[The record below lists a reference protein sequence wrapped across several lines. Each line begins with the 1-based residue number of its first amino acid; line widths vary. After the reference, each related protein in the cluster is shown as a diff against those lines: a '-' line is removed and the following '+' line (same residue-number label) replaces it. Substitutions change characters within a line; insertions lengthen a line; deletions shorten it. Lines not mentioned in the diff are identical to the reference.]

1 MGTTTPSE
9 SGPPPRADS
18 VVADTIVLASR
29 GARMTSARYDGIAD
43 WYDSQSGSDYGET
56 VADLLG
62 PGSGPCLD
70 LGCGTGHYF
79 AAIRSTGRWVVGLD
93 VSADQ
98 LRIARPRGGELL
110 RADALALPFLDGV
123 FTGAA
128 AIWVSTDVDD
138 LPAALAEVARV
149 LQPGG
154 RLVLLGVHPC
164 FNGPGVEAGP
174 DGCCIVHPIYRQA
187 RRHLD
192 APWWGRD
199 GIRHRVGGMRHVP
212 LTELFGAVLASGLKI
227 ERVEEP
233 GERPIPVALAIS
245 ARRVDQLE
253 MPNRLTRS
261 VIGSS

>member
-1 MGTTTPSE
+1 MIP
-9 SGPPPRADS
+9 
-18 VVADTIVLASR
+18 
-29 GARMTSARYDGIAD
+29 ARYDGIAD
-43 WYDSQSGSDYGET
+43 WYDGQSDSGYGET
-56 VADLLG
+56 VAGLLG
-62 PGSGPCLD
+62 PGTGPCLD

-98 LRIARPRGGELL
+98 LRVARQRGGNLV
-110 RADALALPFLDGV
+110 RADALALPFPNGV
-123 FTGAA
+123 FTGAT

-138 LPAALAEVARV
+138 LHAVLAEVARV

-174 DGCCIVHPIYRQA
+174 DGSYIVHPIYRQA

-212 LTELFGAVLASGLKI
+212 LTELFGAVLASRLQI

-233 GERPIPVALAIS
+233 GERPIPVVLAIS
-245 ARRVDQLE
+245 ARRVDQLAV
-253 MPNRLTRS
+253 PNRVSRS
-261 VIGSS
+261 VTGSR

>member
-1 MGTTTPSE
+1 MIP
-9 SGPPPRADS
+9 
-18 VVADTIVLASR
+18 
-29 GARMTSARYDGIAD
+29 ARYDGIAD
-43 WYDSQSGSDYGET
+43 WYDGQSDSGYWET

-62 PGSGPCLD
+62 PGTGPCLD

-79 AAIRSTGRWVVGLD
+79 AAIRSTGRSVVGLD

-98 LRIARPRGGELL
+98 LRIARQRGGELV
-110 RADALALPFLDGV
+110 RADALALPFPDGV
-123 FTGAA
+123 FTGAT

-138 LPAALAEVARV
+138 LHAVLAEVARV

-164 FNGPGVEAGP
+164 FNGPSVEAGP
-174 DGCCIVHPIYRQA
+174 DGSCIVHPIYRQA

-212 LTELFGAVLASGLKI
+212 LTELFGAVLASRLHI

-233 GERPIPVALAIS
+233 GEMPIPVVLAIS
-245 ARRVDQLE
+245 AHRVD
-253 MPNRLTRS
+253 RLGAVT
-261 VIGSS
+261 GSC